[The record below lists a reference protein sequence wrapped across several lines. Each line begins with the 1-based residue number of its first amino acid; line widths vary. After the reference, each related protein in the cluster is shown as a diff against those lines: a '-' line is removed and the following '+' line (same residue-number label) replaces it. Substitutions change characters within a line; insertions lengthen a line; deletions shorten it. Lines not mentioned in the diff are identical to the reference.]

1 MDDNRKLFQ
10 RACLIQLS
18 TSVWQ
23 CTKVLNQKILA
34 QKLGKDNEWLRGR
47 KFLINPELLGPVK
60 TAVQQ
65 TRKTVQKYSLPFPIT
80 SIYLIPKESLGE
92 IDERMQYFKTRFW
105 DKANDFEALYES
117 AREEAELILGN
128 LFNESDYPTDI
139 LSKFQFTWRY
149 FEISTPSKSKIL
161 TPEIYEREK
170 EKFITLMDETR
181 ELSITALRIE
191 FGAVVTNLVD
201 RLTVDDGKP
210 KKISNTMFNKLHEF
224 IEDFSTRNIFEDED
238 LKAMTE
244 EAKMIV
250 SGVSP
255 YGLKYNDLLQKKIS
269 NKMME
274 LNHSITEAI
283 EDMPRRKL
291 KLAVNE

>member
-34 QKLGKDNEWLRGR
+34 QKLGQDNEWLRGR

-139 LSKFQFTWRY
+139 LSKFKFEWRY

>member
-1 MDDNRKLFQ
+1 MDDHKKLFQ

-23 CTKVLNQKILA
+23 CTKVLNQKILV
-34 QKLGKDNEWLRGR
+34 QKLGQDNEWLRGR

-65 TRKTVQKYSLPFPIT
+65 ARKTVQKYSLPFPIT

-105 DKANDFEALYES
+105 NKANDFEALYES
-117 AREEAELILGN
+117 AREEAESILGN

-139 LSKFQFTWRY
+139 LSKFKFEWRY
-149 FEISTPSKSKIL
+149 FEVSTPSKSKIL

-170 EKFITLMDETR
+170 EKFISLMDETR
-181 ELSITALRIE
+181 DLSITALRTE
-191 FGAVVTNLVD
+191 FGAVVSNLVD
-201 RLTVDDGKP
+201 RLTADDGKP

-244 EAKMIV
+244 EAKAIV

-255 YGLKYNDLLQKKIS
+255 YGLKYNDVLQKKIS

>member
-34 QKLGKDNEWLRGR
+34 QKLGQDNEWLRGR

-181 ELSITALRIE
+181 ELSITALRTE
-191 FGAVVTNLVD
+191 FGAVVSNLVD

>member
-139 LSKFQFTWRY
+139 LSKFKFEWRY

-181 ELSITALRIE
+181 ELSITALRTE

>member
-1 MDDNRKLFQ
+1 M
-10 RACLIQLS
+10 
-18 TSVWQ
+18 
-23 CTKVLNQKILA
+23 
-34 QKLGKDNEWLRGR
+34 RGR

-92 IDERMQYFKTRFW
+92 IDERMQYFKSRFW

-139 LSKFQFTWRY
+139 LSKFKFEWRY